1 MRKWLQSH
9 GSREKKERDGSEMEL
24 RERQKRRS
32 RGGKIWKRK
41 ADGGGED

>member
-1 MRKWLQSH
+1 MAAVAWKE
-9 GSREKKERDGSEMEL
+9 GKKERDGSEMEL

-41 ADGGGED
+41 VDGGGED